1 MERGSTTLAL
11 EHISKRFATVA
22 ALDDVSLVA
31 APGDVHALLGEN
43 GAGKSTLMRI
53 VYGMLRPD
61 AGQVT
66 LAAPGG
72 EARRFGGFASPRA
85 ARLAG
90 IGMVHQHFT
99 SIPAFT
105 VSENIALTAGWSET
119 GRRAEERAAALIA
132 RIGLRLDVR
141 AYASSLSA
149 QLRQR
154 LEIVK
159 ALAGDADILLLDEP
173 TAVLAPPEVDEL
185 LDFLRAFAAQ
195 GGNVVLITHKL
206 DEVFRVAGEVTVL
219 RHGRVTLSGRLAR
232 HDRAE
237 LIHAMIGDAA
247 PASGGRAAE
256 FGEALVVADHADLA
270 RVSDGG
276 DIASRGDRA
285 GPAIRDATFT
295 VHSGELSGVAAVDGN
310 GQRELLRGIA
320 GVDDVV
326 AVRGGLDVAIPVG
339 FIPEDRSTE
348 GLIPSFTVAENL
360 LLGSLDRAPWWLDWR
375 AIRERARRILV
386 VDDIRAAGPD
396 VAAATLSGGNQQK
409 VVVAMA
415 MSRDPRVIVAE
426 DPSRGLDVHA
436 ADAIHAR
443 LRAAARA
450 GAAVAVHASDVDEVL
465 ELADRV
471 LVVAHGRVT
480 DLGRDPSREA
490 VGAAMLAP
498 PP

>member
-1 MERGSTTLAL
+1 MDRGSTTLAL
-11 EHISKRFATVA
+11 EHISKQFAGLA

-31 APGDVHALLGEN
+31 SPGEVHALLGEN

-53 VYGMLRPD
+53 VYGLLQPD
-61 AGQVT
+61 AGQIM
-66 LAAPGG
+66 LSAPGRQP
-72 EARRFGGFASPRA
+72 RRSRGFASPRA

-119 GRRAEERAAALIA
+119 GRQAEQRAAELIA
-132 RIGLRLDVR
+132 RTGLGLDVR
-141 AYASSLSA
+141 ARASSLSA

-159 ALAGDADILLLDEP
+159 ALAGDAGILLLDEP

-185 LDFLRAFAAQ
+185 LDFLRAFAAR
-195 GGNVVLITHKL
+195 GGTVMLITHKL
-206 DEVFRVAGEVTVL
+206 DEAFRVAGQVTVL
-219 RHGRVTLSGRLAR
+219 RHGRVTLADRIPR
-232 HDRAE
+232 HDRAA
-237 LIHAMIGDAA
+237 LVHAMIGYAA
-247 PASGGRAAE
+247 AASRRRTGQLGP
-256 FGEALVVADHADLA
+256 ALVVADHVDLGRTSDSVDAVPQPA
-270 RVSDGG
+270 R
-276 DIASRGDRA
+276 
-285 GPAIRDATFT
+285 AIRNATFD
-295 VHSGELSGVAAVDGN
+295 VHSGELVGVAAVDGN

-320 GVDDVV
+320 AVDDVTLL
-326 AVRGGLDVAIPVG
+326 GGRLDVAAPAG

-375 AIRERARRILV
+375 AIRERARRILLA
-386 VDDIRAAGPD
+386 DDIRAAGPD
-396 VAAATLSGGNQQK
+396 VPAATLSGGNQQK

-415 MSRDPRVIVAE
+415 MSREPRVIVAE

-436 ADAIHAR
+436 ADTIHAR
-443 LRAAARA
+443 LQDVARS
-450 GAAVAVHASDVDEVL
+450 GAAVIVHASDVDEVL
-465 ELADRV
+465 GIADRV
-471 LVVAHGRVT
+471 LVVAHGGVS
-480 DLGRDPSREA
+480 DLGCDPSRET

-498 PP
+498 PS